1 MPGLAREVRGREQV
15 IEELIA
21 YLKAM
26 SAAKREHLQSK

>member
-1 MPGLAREVRGREQV
+1 MPGLAREAPGREQV

-26 SAAKREHLQSK
+26 STAKRDPAGVP

>member
-1 MPGLAREVRGREQV
+1 MPGLGKEISQREQV

-26 SAAKREHLQSK
+26 SVAKRDPAEVP